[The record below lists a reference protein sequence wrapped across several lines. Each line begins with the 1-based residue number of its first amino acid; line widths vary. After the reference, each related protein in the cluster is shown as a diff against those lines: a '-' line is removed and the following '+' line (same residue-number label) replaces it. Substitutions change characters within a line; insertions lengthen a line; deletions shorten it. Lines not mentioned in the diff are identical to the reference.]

1 MRTNDII
8 HAVAYCDMFLRGID
22 VGTEGLDSLREN
34 VLTPKDAVTI
44 IKRSVQERKMP
55 GSHIILKEMDT
66 PQFKQYVAH
75 RLAC

>member
-1 MRTNDII
+1 
-8 HAVAYCDMFLRGID
+8 MFLPGLD
-22 VGTEGLDSLREN
+22 VGSETLDSLREN
-34 VLTPKDAVTI
+34 VLTPKDAVTV

-55 GSHIILKEMDT
+55 GGHIILQEMDT